1 MVRREDGMAAGD
13 ALVKGSNSASV
24 TNRQPQHFQG
34 LRNALQASFSL
45 VQFAVGLRCRGGAS
59 CSMYSHRDMVL
70 VSRDPLGC

>member
-45 VQFAVGLRCRGGAS
+45 VQFAVGLIHVFTQGHGPRIS
-59 CSMYSHRDMVL
+59 
-70 VSRDPLGC
+70 